1 MCSRYGAVRINL
13 LERCVMNNDQCGMFA
28 NHVHALVYTPVGQEY
43 IPASGATPLFIQP
56 EVEMILSH
64 SGAFP
69 LCTCVFRVVSATVGP
84 LLHWAGPPRPDR
96 CCA

>member
-1 MCSRYGAVRINL
+1 MACINL
-13 LERCVMNNDQCGMFA
+13 HEWCVMNNDQCEMQTVYTLCCI
-28 NHVHALVYTPVGQEY
+28 HTVLYTPVGQEC
-43 IPASGATPLFIQP
+43 IPTSAATLLFIQP

-69 LCTCVFRVVSATVGP
+69 LCTCVFRVVPATASP
-84 LLHWAGPPRPDR
+84 LLHWAGLPRPKQ